1 MRIQFLF
8 QNYKYLHWP
17 DTFRLIELSK
27 MEKTLKDVYEKL
39 KHYCAY
45 QERCHQEVRQ
55 KLLELKVYG
64 DDLESIILMLI
75 EENYLN
81 EERFARLFSG
91 GKFRIKGWGRLK
103 IRQEL
108 KARQISEY
116 CINKGLSEI
125 NEEQYL
131 EKLQALKEKR
141 ESIEKEKNP
150 ILRKKKIAQYLI
162 SRGYESDLVWGILTN

>member
-1 MRIQFLF
+1 
-8 QNYKYLHWP
+8 
-17 DTFRLIELSK
+17 
-27 MEKTLKDVYEKL
+27 MEKSLKEIFDKL

-64 DDLESIILMLI
+64 DDLENIILLLI

-81 EERFARLFSG
+81 EERFAQLFSG
-91 GKFRIKGWGRLK
+91 GKFRMKGWGKVK

-116 CINKGLSEI
+116 CINKGLKEI
-125 NEEQYL
+125 NEEDYL
-131 EKLQALKEKR
+131 EKLKDLKEKK
-141 ESIEKEKNP
+141 ELTEKEKNP

-162 SRGYESDLVWGILTN
+162 SKGYESDLVWGILN

>member
-1 MRIQFLF
+1 
-8 QNYKYLHWP
+8 
-17 DTFRLIELSK
+17 
-27 MEKTLKDVYEKL
+27 MEKSLKEIFDKL

-64 DDLESIILMLI
+64 DDLENIILLLI

-81 EERFARLFSG
+81 EERFAQLFSG
-91 GKFRIKGWGRLK
+91 GKFRMKGWGKVK

-116 CINKGLSEI
+116 CINKGLKEI
-125 NEEQYL
+125 NEEDYL
-131 EKLQALKEKR
+131 EKLKDLKEKK
-141 ESIEKEKNP
+141 ELTEKEKNP
-150 ILRKKKIAQYLI
+150 ILRKKKIAHYLI
-162 SRGYESDLVWGILTN
+162 SKGYESDLVWGILN

>member
-1 MRIQFLF
+1 
-8 QNYKYLHWP
+8 
-17 DTFRLIELSK
+17 
-27 MEKTLKDVYEKL
+27 MEKSLKEIFDKL

-64 DDLESIILMLI
+64 DDLENIILLLI

-81 EERFARLFSG
+81 EERFAQLFSG
-91 GKFRIKGWGRLK
+91 GKFRMKGWGKVK

-116 CINKGLSEI
+116 CINKGLKEI
-125 NEEQYL
+125 NEEDYL
-131 EKLQALKEKR
+131 EKLKDLKEKK
-141 ESIEKEKNP
+141 ELTEKEKNP

-162 SRGYESDLVWGILTN
+162 SKGYESDLVWRILN